1 MAKLFLTLFSVLQLC
16 TSVYSQSI
24 FDYNAVTIVGDT
36 VPMSQYLGKKL
47 MIVNTASYCG
57 YTPQFTQLQQLYQQY
72 HVSNNFEILGF
83 PCNDF
88 GNQDPGTDSAS
99 LNFCSSNYNVTFQ
112 MMSHVNIVSDTT
124 DVFKWLQQQSLNGV
138 SNAQITWNFHKFLID
153 ETGHWVAYYPSQTL
167 PNAPAIVNWIT
178 SPNIT
183 SNKEITKSAVTFA
196 YSLASNQFTISN
208 NSSQPF
214 RVKLFSLDSKL
225 IEDISNN
232 SSQLNYDTSNLPN
245 GVYFACVQNSLEK
258 KTYKFI
264 VSK

>member
-24 FDYNAVTIVGDT
+24 YDYNAVTIVGDT
-36 VPMSQYLGKKL
+36 IPMSQYLGKKI

-57 YTPQFTQLQQLYQQY
+57 YTPQFAQLQQLYQQY

-124 DVFKWLQQQSLNGV
+124 DVYRWLQQQSLNGV

-153 ETGHWVAYYPSQTL
+153 ETGHWY
-167 PNAPAIVNWIT
+167 
-178 SPNIT
+178 
-183 SNKEITKSAVTFA
+183 
-196 YSLASNQFTISN
+196 
-208 NSSQPF
+208 
-214 RVKLFSLDSKL
+214 
-225 IEDISNN
+225 
-232 SSQLNYDTSNLPN
+232 
-245 GVYFACVQNSLEK
+245 
-258 KTYKFI
+258 
-264 VSK
+264 